1 MASRTETSRVTK
13 MDRSIIVAMHLVGRT
28 NQHIATFCGLP
39 EDLVAGIIGEWR
51 VQPW

>member
-1 MASRTETSRVTK
+1 MASRTVTPRITRLDK
-13 MDRSIIVAMHLVGRT
+13 SIIVAMHLVGRT

-39 EDLVAGIIGEWR
+39 GELVAGIIGEWR